1 MNQCSRTGCQD
12 SISYFVIWSNPK
24 LHTDGKIKNWGS
36 CQAHLDYFVSYLTI
50 RGFYLRTE
58 DAV

>member
-1 MNQCSRTGCQD
+1 MNKCSRTGCQD

-36 CQAHLDYFVSYLTI
+36 CQTHLDYFVSYLTI
-50 RGFYLRTE
+50 KGFYLRTE